1 MADDTPDE
9 LDEAFRPALLELE
22 QYLDALP
29 RECSAD
35 LVRPLAACRVLADV
49 GLDLVRLR
57 EETQMRV
64 GTTPS
69 AARISSGDL
78 QQVGA
83 WVSRRMLSGESEG
96 GEDLGH
102 AQECLANARN
112 EITRRADTIDAAR
125 FSRAADGVRLALGEK
140 TEADPAADPL
150 WGALAMSIAESAMP

>member
-35 LVRPLAACRVLADV
+35 LVRPLAACWVLADV

-83 WVSRRMLSGESEG
+83 WVSRRRLSGESEG
-96 GEDLGH
+96 DDDLGARSGMSCRR
-102 AQECLANARN
+102 AQRDP
-112 EITRRADTIDAAR
+112 RRADTIEAAGFLR
-125 FSRAADGVRLALGEK
+125 PADGFRLAFGER

>member
-1 MADDTPDE
+1 VADDTPDE

-83 WVSRRMLSGESEG
+83 WVSRRRLSGESEG
-96 GEDLGH
+96 DDDLGH
-102 AQECLANARN
+102 AQECLADARN
-112 EITRRADTIDAAR
+112 EIRDARTRSRQPGSCVPRTASGLRSAR
-125 FSRAADGVRLALGEK
+125 GPRLILRRILSGVR
-140 TEADPAADPL
+140 
-150 WGALAMSIAESAMP
+150 SR